1 MAEGKRVFQHW
12 PVILMV
18 LIVAAIFLI
27 KMLTYQVD
35 TTEYAIVLRFGEPQ
49 AETSRSRSPG
59 LHFKLPWETV
69 WRQDNRVQCFEG
81 NMGEFEEIMTADGKN
96 IVVSVFIGWKIGS
109 NAEDQLMFMEK
120 LGDLTTAT
128 DQLTELLRTY
138 RSGVFGTVNFNT
150 LVNIDAEKVKLD
162 QVEDDILDAI
172 AKDAKALYGIDVEF
186 VGIRHLGFP
195 DNVTTDVIKRM
206 QAERQTKSAATK
218 AEGEAKAMEIRSQAD
233 LNARKQMADAEVAA
247 KATEAKAET
256 EVARLYAN
264 FETEPELAKLLLRR
278 ETAKKIAANEM
289 IIIMDANEEPWV
301 MFQENTDNQPKD
313 E

>member
-150 LVNIDAEKVKLD
+150 LVNIDEEKVKLD
-162 QVEDDILDAI
+162 
-172 AKDAKALYGIDVEF
+172 
-186 VGIRHLGFP
+186 HLK
-195 DNVTTDVIKRM
+195 NI
-206 QAERQTKSAATK
+206 EYHN
-218 AEGEAKAMEIRSQAD
+218 
-233 LNARKQMADAEVAA
+233 L
-247 KATEAKAET
+247 
-256 EVARLYAN
+256 
-264 FETEPELAKLLLRR
+264 
-278 ETAKKIAANEM
+278 
-289 IIIMDANEEPWV
+289 
-301 MFQENTDNQPKD
+301 PK
-313 E
+313 